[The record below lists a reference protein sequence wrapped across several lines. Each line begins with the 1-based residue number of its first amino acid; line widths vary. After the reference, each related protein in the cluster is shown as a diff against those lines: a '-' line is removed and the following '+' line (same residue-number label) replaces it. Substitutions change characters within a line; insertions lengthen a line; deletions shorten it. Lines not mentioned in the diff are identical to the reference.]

1 MSASEVMELF
11 ATSTGAGIILGST
24 AFILLWV
31 VVWAFS
37 ILKRS

>member
-1 MSASEVMELF
+1 MTESEVMQLF
-11 ATSTGAGIILGST
+11 ATSTGAGIILGAT
-24 AFILLWV
+24 VFIILWV